1 MNFFKRLFKRP
12 APTPEPVT
20 PPPAPKWSNC
30 EVLLTKGWVGAD
42 IVKKNIKTVWVRLID
57 NNIIIRRNREVR
69 YE

>member
-1 MNFFKRLFKRP
+1 MNFFKKLFKRP
-12 APTPEPVT
+12 EPEKPSIAITPYI
-20 PPPAPKWSNC
+20 KSYNC
-30 EVLLTKGWVGAD
+30 EVLLTRGWVGAD